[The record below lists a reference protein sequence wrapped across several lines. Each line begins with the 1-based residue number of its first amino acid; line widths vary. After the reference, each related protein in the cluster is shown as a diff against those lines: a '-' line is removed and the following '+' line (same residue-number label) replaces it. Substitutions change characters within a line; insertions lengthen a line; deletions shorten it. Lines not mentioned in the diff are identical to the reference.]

1 MKPPDNGGRDTTKNL
16 YQREKEGTMPR
27 RGSKQPYK
35 PKVEYKYTIKDI
47 AELAGM
53 TRNALGVAKVHGKI
67 EPGDFR
73 SVVTFL
79 IKRIIDKRL
88 EGDLFTPTARMA
100 KGMRGGKSRP
110 LVSRRKPKR

>member
-1 MKPPDNGGRDTTKNL
+1 
-16 YQREKEGTMPR
+16 MPR

-53 TRNALGVAKVHGKI
+53 TRNALGVAKIHGKI
-67 EPGDFR
+67 DPGDFK

-79 IKRIIDKRL
+79 TKRIIDRSL
-88 EGDLFTPTARMA
+88 EGDLFTSAARAAKRVRRDKSRVHVLGKRPQKTAR
-100 KGMRGGKSRP
+100 
-110 LVSRRKPKR
+110 RK